1 MNEFILERLKSSI
14 PNIPVHLLS
23 AKELSEK
30 FNYDFVDSSAL
41 TEPPNLFNTF
51 YIEEDFETSKI
62 STNNEVLTSENILD
76 DKDLTNDKIED
87 FGAKIGGARKDL
99 YKSFKENY
107 SSIET
112 QSWSD
117 WYSKSSLKDIISEP
131 NYLQISIDYPEFS
144 KELLAIMKLY
154 YLQIG
159 NKVNIRS
166 ASYLINR
173 WVDKVKDTAA
183 LYTKIYQNLSNT
195 SELRQIENQIRE
207 SFISNVE
214 KDFIFT
220 TLVDTEFYL
229 HKKYNFTAL
238 KSFQFYTYLDHYTV
252 INKKLRFRGNYDHIQ
267 TSVDDFLNEFK
278 DKLIARES
286 TKRNP
291 KQIRFGVWSNRV
303 GGKDYYIAVR
313 QNQTIVKIKEGF
325 ETGSEAFDYINDK
338 YDELADI
345 YNDIVEIPYE
355 RNSTNNERTGSIYRE
370 GNISPEDYSE
380 TFGFRGVEFGNY
392 LNNAERQDVLNR
404 SYDAFMDMV
413 SVLNLPPKA
422 VSLNGSL
429 NMAFGARGKGGKN
442 AAMAHYEPAKIVIN
456 LTKNKGAGSLA
467 HEWWHSLDNYFGKKS
482 NLTPFASNLP
492 LTFYGLSEDLQE
504 RTILY
509 QKLSRFSNAVDKTK
523 LKARSLKLDSFR
535 SKSNPYWST
544 KIEMSARSFESYIKD
559 KLKENG
565 IENDYLVNIRS
576 EESYA
581 GYLDKYPYPLNAEKE
596 DLNFYFEDFF
606 ETIKY
611 ETIDDRVHLF
621 RVENGK
627 LLGHFH
633 NNEIYLNKDSL
644 NENTAIHEYS
654 HYWLKS
660 LRTLNPNLYQ
670 RGINLIKESG
680 QEYVNKIT
688 SESFYSKLSE
698 EEVYEEALASAIGD
712 RGANIL
718 LNNSGKSKF
727 SGWLSSFKSFITNTF
742 FYKQK
747 NNLEKI
753 DLDKFLDSSIYDLM
767 QGEDLQLTEELEKN
781 TKVLQEESTDDQKVI
796 VNEFVNN
803 YPISI
808 EVGIYD
814 SSKESDHRI
823 SFEKMDF
830 VSFIEMRE
838 FLSMR
843 SSQYTIELEKALAVR
858 LSEGQQVFL
867 LDDGAVVA
875 FNDFL
880 KETYNYNIKY
890 FLEIKLDEIKKE
902 FSVILTN
909 KEEIL
914 KLVPNERHGSEFHV
928 KITFNE
934 LRYFLDNNI
943 SFSPLGYNPN
953 TNEWIPINKYNYL
966 SFGETVNLDDVKYE
980 IDLSDYSKSS
990 IHSIL
995 YELEEFQ
1002 NYLEQYNNEQQMEE
1016 NVFLTEEE
1024 IQELIPLEKKGT
1036 TFHFKVTKQEA
1047 EYLIK
1052 NDIVQDI
1059 MNAEYG
1065 EDEDWVGMT
1074 KDDFIEGTDIF
1085 DDEYQTF
1092 EINLYELSKTNVEA
1106 ILHEIEKYEQ
1116 LPEFQIEI
1124 LENVALLTNVKAN
1137 TFEEAKEIAIERYN
1151 NEFQKESQFSKE
1163 PGEIVTREKSNA
1175 RGVSLNIPLQSHLSD
1190 AMIEIGFNPEQ
1201 AIQRLRFVKEL
1212 LNTYDDLN
1220 QNITRDTLDEIWSN
1234 LYPSQKENVIA
1245 EIEFRESGETIQ
1257 YTNETEFIEAIRK
1270 DVESNNRNINYN
1282 ILSNNEELENTIK
1295 SIITNDMENNL
1306 PSENNNENK
1315 IELFEDISKLP
1326 LELQETILEYN
1337 EKFENGDPYELSQE
1351 LLSITESYGYTF
1363 EYGLDGIPINL
1374 EPMKFFDYE
1383 YDRQTRWEED
1393 QILLQ
1398 EQEILKDLAMPSET
1412 LDFHFFRRDGKTGE
1426 QVGGTLTYRDSNF
1439 DEIKSHMT
1447 TMGDY
1452 LGADEYF
1459 EMNIHINKR
1468 NIQPLVYK
1476 HTFYDFEI
1484 DSALEE
1490 ISKIVSIKSKNPQDV
1505 RIFGGKIRDIANE
1518 AVVNPTSLH
1527 KYPENIKDII
1537 NQYIY
1542 QETKDF
1548 PVDLKK
1554 VESVVFMMLDQDKG
1568 INDLI
1573 EPYSNLN
1580 SSEIKF
1586 LESKAHSLIQDE
1598 IENLNE
1604 AAQTPLQREKLAKE
1618 VNEVLTE
1625 LAKLKAMDQISLF
1638 NLEKPRQYHDF
1649 ELSDL
1654 TKRELQL
1661 QGSIRLADKIHQD
1674 EFFAAISLNDN
1685 ETATITWA
1693 SGEEQIYP
1701 FDAVFG
1707 KDWNYDLYHN
1717 NVLNNK
1723 NQNKM
1728 ENSKQNQEFEVGRK
1742 ASFTSE
1748 DGTFKKG
1755 KIETISDDSITIK
1768 DLNGNLATTS
1778 KENIYQFYHG
1788 QKYAIQEINEL
1799 FDKYKPSGLEFK
1811 DIHKEDITR
1820 LLRGEMT
1827 NTMYDG
1833 VSKPKEGEEAKEYS
1847 FKIRPEY
1854 NSEKKEIKLEH
1865 HFKNNFELDWSRP
1878 YRGEVLT
1885 QEQVAA
1891 FQEGKSVTLERISES
1906 GKDYSAKFHYDKDLN
1921 NIIFD
1926 TFVSNIQEQMAKQPK
1941 GNKLEFKNQNEYE
1954 EFLRND
1960 VNMFENAKKVNSFQL
1975 DKMILT
1981 LDQGELNEFLTDL
1994 GVEGKLIDS
2003 VLQKTNILTNDA
2015 DVSEIKSSIL
2025 GEINSA
2031 AEKVDIFKEKFQTN
2045 QDQSKGISR

>member
-1124 LENVALLTNVKAN
+1124 LEQSALLTNVKAN
-1137 TFEEAKEIAIERYN
+1137 NIYEAKEIALERHN
-1151 NEFQKESQFSKE
+1151 NEFTQKFQFSKQ
-1163 PGEIVTREKSNA
+1163 PGEIVAREKSRE

-1190 AMIEIGFNPEQ
+1190 AMFEMSFNPEL
-1201 AIQRLRFVKEL
+1201 AKQRLKFVKEL

-1220 QNITRDTLDEIWSN
+1220 QNISRDTLDEIWNN
-1234 LYPSQKENVIA
+1234 LYPSDNEKKIENQEKNFSERYEEELEATASGFSLEDI
-1245 EIEFRESGETIQ
+1245 IEVEKDDNILNQRAGRGERQHTIDNNIENNHDKWYQDRIDESER
-1257 YTNETEFIEAIRK
+1257 EFIEMAKNNNDPAYDYVLLEDLNISQEQKNAFQEYIEFGKENGIDLLTDEQLEKLPSRI
-1270 DVESNNRNINYN
+1270 ESFD
-1282 ILSNNEELENTIK
+1282 LSKMGKIYLAYEELDFPEKGISYSLQNNKILKTEIDQDLGTSRNYLHK
-1295 SIITNDMENNL
+1295 TKVHFNDDSK
-1306 PSENNNENK
+1306 PKVSENEYIDFMKDLNDYPDVIIHLSEYQK
-1315 IELFEDISKLP
+1315 KELDNSKYIRIP
-1326 LELQETILEYN
+1326 
-1337 EKFENGDPYELSQE
+1337 DPVNTDEFYAA
-1351 LLSITESYGYTF
+1351 LSI
-1363 EYGLDGIPINL
+1363 N
-1374 EPMKFFDYE
+1374 
-1383 YDRQTRWEED
+1383 ED
-1393 QILLQ
+1393 N
-1398 EQEILKDLAMPSET
+1398 T
-1412 LDFHFFRRDGKTGE
+1412 
-1426 QVGGTLTYRDSNF
+1426 
-1439 DEIKSHMT
+1439 
-1447 TMGDY
+1447 
-1452 LGADEYF
+1452 
-1459 EMNIHINKR
+1459 
-1468 NIQPLVYK
+1468 
-1476 HTFYDFEI
+1476 
-1484 DSALEE
+1484 
-1490 ISKIVSIKSKNPQDV
+1490 
-1505 RIFGGKIRDIANE
+1505 
-1518 AVVNPTSLH
+1518 VN
-1527 KYPENIKDII
+1527 
-1537 NQYIY
+1537 
-1542 QETKDF
+1542 
-1548 PVDLKK
+1548 
-1554 VESVVFMMLDQDKG
+1554 
-1568 INDLI
+1568 
-1573 EPYSNLN
+1573 
-1580 SSEIKF
+1580 
-1586 LESKAHSLIQDE
+1586 
-1598 IENLNE
+1598 
-1604 AAQTPLQREKLAKE
+1604 
-1618 VNEVLTE
+1618 
-1625 LAKLKAMDQISLF
+1625 
-1638 NLEKPRQYHDF
+1638 
-1649 ELSDL
+1649 
-1654 TKRELQL
+1654 
-1661 QGSIRLADKIHQD
+1661 
-1674 EFFAAISLNDN
+1674 
-1685 ETATITWA
+1685 ITWA
-1693 SGEEQIYP
+1693 HGEEETYP
-1701 FDAVFG
+1701 LEKVFG